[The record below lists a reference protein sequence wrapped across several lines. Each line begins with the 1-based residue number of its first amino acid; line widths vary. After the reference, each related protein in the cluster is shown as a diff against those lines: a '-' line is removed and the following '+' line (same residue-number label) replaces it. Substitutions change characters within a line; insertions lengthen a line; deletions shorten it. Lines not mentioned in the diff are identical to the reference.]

1 MREGACAKTPEL
13 YLAPAISKQNIR
25 RTVHS
30 PSPPR
35 SAVLQVPQEPR
46 FVHDRK
52 PAPLPRP
59 ALLLLFPAIHGT
71 VETRITTP
79 QRAEAR
85 LVAWPVSL
93 SPLTQYYTFGA
104 ISSDPAKSSAHALRD
119 LWIDTQK

>member
-1 MREGACAKTPEL
+1 MWL
-13 YLAPAISKQNIR
+13 VL
-25 RTVHS
+25 S
-30 PSPPR
+30 PPPR
-35 SAVLQVPQEPR
+35 SPSSQEGLWVWLMLSPPPR
-46 FVHDRK
+46 S
-52 PAPLPRP
+52 PSSQEGSWAWL
-59 ALLLLFPAIHGT
+59 ALFPLSGFSAIHGT